1 MQVRLADLR
10 SKLDLLRKSG
20 KLGYWNLSY
29 GENMWTRA
37 GEYVQ
42 VGLFSEAQICAER
55 LERWLSRHLPKTES
69 NKKEL
74 SPIYAFDAS
83 YLLNILNFVSEVLK
97 RKRMLIPAPER
108 ESTERHVERLR
119 KRLESGELASLHDEI
134 LALRSGLIARLK
146 RSYRARR
153 ALLPLH
159 HSTNQAFAL
168 SPSAMVGLYN
178 SHQTLENVFALVGE
192 RDPIW
197 VEDFL
202 ELYSELFRYAEALV
216 PEKKLKRK

>member
-20 KLGYWNLSY
+20 KLGYWTLSY

-55 LERWLSRHLPKTES
+55 LERWLSRHLPKIES

-146 RSYRARR
+146 S
-153 ALLPLH
+153 
-159 HSTNQAFAL
+159 S
-168 SPSAMVGLYN
+168 G
-178 SHQTLENVFALVGE
+178 
-192 RDPIW
+192 
-197 VEDFL
+197 EDFMGFKSYCWSIGTTSFRVDQL
-202 ELYSELFRYAEALV
+202 NYKNECQLRYLNELFTSNPNMEWD
-216 PEKKLKRK
+216 KCDF